1 MDSSKP
7 SECMFELTDWS
18 MPWMYC
24 TQLIFRKGGSFRY
37 SQRME
42 DHLKTVDVNQGSS
55 FSTTNRKN
63 MKDFINFRCEQD
75 EERGKREEFQ
85 FA

>member
-1 MDSSKP
+1 
-7 SECMFELTDWS
+7 
-18 MPWMYC
+18 
-24 TQLIFRKGGSFRY
+24 
-37 SQRME
+37 ME

-55 FSTTNRKN
+55 FSTTNHKN

-85 FA
+85 FAEVLRLSVFGTIYKAGL

>member
-1 MDSSKP
+1 
-7 SECMFELTDWS
+7 
-18 MPWMYC
+18 
-24 TQLIFRKGGSFRY
+24 
-37 SQRME
+37 ME

-75 EERGKREEFQ
+75 EERGKQEEFQ